1 MDFKQ
6 ILNYILRDNN
16 FTQTELAKK
25 LNIKPSQISE
35 WLRGKANPGYDTL
48 KNISVTLGIS
58 ADYLLG
64 LEDDFGAKTYNVSC
78 VDSPQLTPE
87 ERKLIEDYRKLNFY
101 KQQLIKSNIQAM
113 LPADGAEKS
122 DDKRA

>member
-1 MDFKQ
+1 M
-6 ILNYILRDNN
+6 NRLRELRLERNL
-16 FTQTELAKK
+16 TQNELAK
-25 LNIKPSQISE
+25 L
-35 WLRGKANPGYDTL
+35 
-48 KNISVTLGIS
+48 LGITQDS
-58 ADYLLG
+58 ISLWENNRRTPDTAYIVKLCKIFNVTTDYLLG